1 MNVLLWFVVVLAS
14 AVALT
19 QLSTSS
25 TWAVPQALTPWFLV
39 PCLPACLIAAWLNLW
54 GVAALAATNS
64 VALVVLA
71 GPVLRP
77 HRRRNEPTG
86 PQLVVLYANVKYD
99 QATPE
104 VAARALRTLID
115 VHGVDVLAVSE
126 ATVRF
131 AEALEELGI
140 RKTMPYRIGE
150 AVVGPEASV
159 IWTRL
164 KVVTHGEPGPGPTW
178 DADATLEV
186 ADTAVRVVATHPL
199 PPVGAHMRPHWQPG
213 LASTAERA
221 RRPGP
226 ATLVVGDLNAARWH
240 RPWRRFLGHEFVAA
254 HEQLGRG
261 WSCSWPA
268 DRWWPPFVRLDHAFC
283 GAGLCAVSVIDVVVP
298 GSDHR
303 GFVVT
308 VATNART
315 ARPR

>member
-39 PCLPACLIAAWLNLW
+39 PCLPVCLIAAWLNLW

-64 VALVVLA
+64 
-71 GPVLRP
+71 
-77 HRRRNEPTG
+77 
-86 PQLVVLYANVKYD
+86 
-99 QATPE
+99 